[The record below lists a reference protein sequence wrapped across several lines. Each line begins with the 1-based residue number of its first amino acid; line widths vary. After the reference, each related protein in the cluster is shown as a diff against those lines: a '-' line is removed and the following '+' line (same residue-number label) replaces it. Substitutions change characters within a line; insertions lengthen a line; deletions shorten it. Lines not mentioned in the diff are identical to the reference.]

1 VNDKKSVAGLEY
13 LSQSAPAQHSMGS
26 CSPSSTTYALTLLH
40 ALANRKF
47 LAGILMQKYHNHTFE
62 QIFGREKGDF
72 ILAFG
77 KVKFKFQ
84 YLKLIS
90 IKFEIILVVG
100 VARRTSV

>member
-1 VNDKKSVAGLEY
+1 
-13 LSQSAPAQHSMGS
+13 MGS
-26 CSPSSTTYALTLLH
+26 CLPSSTTYALTLLH

-47 LAGILMQKYHNHTFE
+47 FARILMQKYHNHTFE
-62 QIFGREKGDF
+62 QISGRENGDLIF
-72 ILAFG
+72 AFG
-77 KVKFKFQ
+77 KVKLKFQ